1 MLLIEIVKLMYE
13 AGWRAS
19 HAYHNFGVS
28 QDFFIIQ
35 KFVGHGQELTHIFT
49 QPSNFDLSDLYCFDH
64 SDRGSIFAAVTRT
77 TIQPFA
83 WCLAIFPNLYFKV
96 SCQNRILW
104 TSNFGLGKNIKM
116 NLMETIMK
124 TSKSPITTTNSY
136 WVQKASAIVLK
147 ALCHWVAQ
155 TGLIWHWHLL
165 SVTCMLVVTSRRPG
179 RVSAEWVLFPRRR
192 GEGQQIAP
200 RVGQPG
206 SENCPATWVPTKP
219 FSRPLMEVKM
229 HDPWLSRWPPDN
241 GADGVVWELPRLLK
255 ISPLPSIP

>member
-83 WCLAIFPNLYFKV
+83 
-96 SCQNRILW
+96 
-104 TSNFGLGKNIKM
+104 
-116 NLMETIMK
+116 
-124 TSKSPITTTNSY
+124 
-136 WVQKASAIVLK
+136 
-147 ALCHWVAQ
+147 
-155 TGLIWHWHLL
+155 
-165 SVTCMLVVTSRRPG
+165 
-179 RVSAEWVLFPRRR
+179 
-192 GEGQQIAP
+192 
-200 RVGQPG
+200 
-206 SENCPATWVPTKP
+206 
-219 FSRPLMEVKM
+219 
-229 HDPWLSRWPPDN
+229 
-241 GADGVVWELPRLLK
+241 
-255 ISPLPSIP
+255 

>member
-200 RVGQPG
+200 TLGKQGQKI
-206 SENCPATWVPTKP
+206 A
-219 FSRPLMEVKM
+219 
-229 HDPWLSRWPPDN
+229 
-241 GADGVVWELPRLLK
+241 LLLGF
-255 ISPLPSIP
+255 LPSPSPALSWRWRCTTPGFPDDPLIMALMGWFESFPGFWRSHHYPT

>member
-35 KFVGHGQELTHIFT
+35 NFFGHGQAFKHIFS
-49 QPSNFDLSDLYCFDH
+49 PSPVILIW
-64 SDRGSIFAAVTRT
+64 GSIFAAFRT
-77 TIQPFA
+77 TNQPVSLY
-83 WCLAIFPNLYFKV
+83 LAIFPNFFFKV

-200 RVGQPG
+200 TLGKQGQKI
-206 SENCPATWVPTKP
+206 A
-219 FSRPLMEVKM
+219 
-229 HDPWLSRWPPDN
+229 
-241 GADGVVWELPRLLK
+241 LLLGF
-255 ISPLPSIP
+255 LPSPSPALSWRWRCTTPGFPDDPLIMALMGWFESFPGFWRSHHYPT